1 MCRAHA
7 TVRGLLQEMLLGAD
21 DTCWVVV
28 DLEAG
33 VEVMSRATPPGPRA
47 GPAPCPAWQRTGDP
61 ARGGD
66 RQQGAWGD
74 GEGLDRGVLW
84 TPRTPAQAGGALG

>member
-7 TVRGLLQEMLLGAD
+7 TVRGLLQKMLLGAD

-33 VEVMSRATPPGPRA
+33 VEVMSRATPRA
-47 GPAPCPAWQRTGDP
+47 VD
-61 ARGGD
+61 
-66 RQQGAWGD
+66 
-74 GEGLDRGVLW
+74 VLFVVVEPYHCNSFTADW
-84 TPRTPAQAGGALG
+84 LIRLHVKATLNFFLVS